1 MNEVI
6 NEYDDEYDV
15 VVDTLQKH
23 RNRLY
28 AMVKSNM
35 EHDMFN
41 VMDEI
46 RLEQIDQLDEAIKE
60 HKDKKDQQ

>member
-15 VVDTLQKH
+15 VVDALQKH
-23 RNRLY
+23 RNILH

-60 HKDKKDQQ
+60 RKDKKDQ